1 MNKIARER
9 NHLFVAAVQHDIH
22 TFVCVSAHIRKVQ
35 LNLRHFTWSSKKK
48 QRVKKTR
55 FLSQKMP
62 NTFHRASVDANWKR
76 AWQWIVL
83 QTLKMNSELLR
94 IWMNSLTRSD
104 RLLFTLSLLFHT
116 SHNSKWFQMCFNKN
130 HFHWAR
136 NDDTLHLSGFFSP
149 FFCLLFCLP
158 QNLSDHIAAKCRVK
172 ATPLACVCVWESV
185 ISINENRVCV
195 RVCVI

>member
-9 NHLFVAAVQHDIH
+9 NHLFVAAIQHDIH

-55 FLSQKMP
+55 FCAIGRKCQTHFTERRSMRTENEHGNGL
-62 NTFHRASVDANWKR
+62 FCKR
-76 AWQWIVL
+76 
-83 QTLKMNSELLR
+83 
-94 IWMNSLTRSD
+94 
-104 RLLFTLSLLFHT
+104 
-116 SHNSKWFQMCFNKN
+116 SKWIQNCSEFEWTHLLAQTGYYLLYHYYFTHHTIQSDFKCASTKTIFIERAMM
-130 HFHWAR
+130 
-136 NDDTLHLSGFFSP
+136 TLYIYLVFFSP

-172 ATPLACVCVWESV
+172 TTPLACVCVCE
-185 ISINENRVCV
+185 RA
-195 RVCVI
+195 